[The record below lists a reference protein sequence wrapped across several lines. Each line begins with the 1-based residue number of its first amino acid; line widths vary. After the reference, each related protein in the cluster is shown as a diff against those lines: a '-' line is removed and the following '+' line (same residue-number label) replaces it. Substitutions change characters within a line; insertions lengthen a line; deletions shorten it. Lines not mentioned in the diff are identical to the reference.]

1 MVRKA
6 LAVLAVAVAIVGI
19 AGLLHSAPVEATS
32 HGAVR
37 SFSASSVL
45 PGGQLEV
52 VMILT
57 GYGGLGQVVETLPAG
72 FAYAGSDLSESQ
84 VAVVG
89 QTVTF
94 TLLGEETFTYAVT
107 APAAEGSYVF
117 SGIIKDVNKVEASV
131 VGASSI
137 RVGPPPT
144 PTPAPTPT
152 PTPTP
157 ALTRAPTST
166 PWPLPAATAT
176 LAPTPTPTPTPTLA
190 PTPTPHTHAR
200 ADPHT
205 HAHARADPHPHPHP
219 HARARADANRH
230 LGARTDGRPCD
241 GRAPGASSTGVE
253 RRRCAGMVDRPGG
266 CRGSPRGRRRRG
278 VWP

>member
-6 LAVLAVAVAIVGI
+6 LAVLAVAGMALWV

-37 SFSASSVL
+37 SFSASSSL
-45 PGGQLEV
+45 PGGRLEV
-52 VMILT
+52 TMVLT

-72 FAYAGSDLSESQ
+72 FAYAGSGLSESQ

-107 APAAEGSYVF
+107 APAVDGSYAF
-117 SGIIKDVNKVEASV
+117 SGIIRDEDKAESSV

-144 PTPAPTPT
+144 PTPTHTPTLTPTPT

-157 ALTRAPTST
+157 SPTPTPTPAPPTPTPTPTSPPTPTLTPTPAPTLTPAST
-166 PWPLPAATAT
+166 HTP
-176 LAPTPTPTPTPTLA
+176 APTPTPTPAPIPTLPLPSPEEPRGNEGA
-190 PTPTPHTHAR
+190 PVELLVLVVA
-200 ADPHT
+200 
-205 HAHARADPHPHPHP
+205 
-219 HARARADANRH
+219 
-230 LGARTDGRPCD
+230 GA
-241 GRAPGASSTGVE
+241 ALVVGAVVAVG
-253 RRRCAGMVDRPGG
+253 RRRD
-266 CRGSPRGRRRRG
+266 GSPR
-278 VWP
+278 